1 MNEDSE
7 VWTPGG
13 MKFLQEKLMSMAK
26 AQEDLLCQQNIEL
39 TNFLYEHF
47 ELRSSTNLVT
57 SSKFDLNGK
66 ELGLSEEGPKAA
78 ELDPE
83 GDPEGPKLANV
94 AFVRPSSIETE
105 AELECSS
112 QSIEP
117 ILETKQEDNSS
128 QQSPASSKERRNS
141 VMEELASMEEKVTGA
156 VVDYG
161 RKLLQSDNFSFKSL
175 DLVVGVLIAINT
187 IVMMIRNE
195 YMGYEV
201 GVALGAMNHN
211 PLSELDWT
219 LDALE
224 RGFAILFLIELV
236 VRVAIQRC
244 SYFRSCWNWFDVVLV
259 LVSMFDLFLLD
270 LLRVDV
276 KINVNVTMMRLART
290 VKLARAF
297 RIMRTLR
304 LFEGLRVLV
313 HSVSAFLPS
322 LMWAMIFLGLFIITG
337 GILLGGLLQ
346 SFLVDTSEDFDRRYW
361 VWRHYGT
368 ASRAIYTMFEITFAG
383 SWPLYAR
390 PVIEEVGVGYCIFF
404 VAYIVFVVFAVI
416 RVISAIFLKE
426 TLDAAQND
434 AQLVVR
440 EKAKASQEYVKRLN
454 KVFQTMDLSQDGV
467 VTKEEFLQLCQDPT
481 IRSYMTSLDVDV
493 NDGSHLFKLL
503 DDGDGNLT
511 YEEFIAG
518 MMRFKGSAKAIDVIY
533 LQREVEW
540 IQQELLRLT
549 DKLIGPNLNDKRVR
563 RRSGR
568 INTQK
573 EHQIHDEKQVFEPPV
588 PEPELPHEYLTNAMR
603 S

>member
-1 MNEDSE
+1 MWQSQRLELAE
-7 VWTPGG
+7 
-13 MKFLQEKLMSMAK
+13 
-26 AQEDLLCQQNIEL
+26 LLR
-39 TNFLYEHF
+39 EHF
-47 ELRSSTNLVT
+47 APCRSSDSYTLQ
-57 SSKFDLNGK
+57 DLQGPGEGEISPAVRAPHMSPLPEPWK
-66 ELGLSEEGPKAA
+66 EGPRL
-78 ELDPE
+78 E
-83 GDPEGPKLANV
+83 NV
-94 AFVRPSSIETE
+94 AFVRPTSEIEDELQPSI
-105 AELECSS
+105 SS
-112 QSIEP
+112 QALPVASKVSDTLSDAEEQSQAGSSGGSKPKRHSIVES
-117 ILETKQEDNSS
+117 IVDDFH
-128 QQSPASSKERRNS
+128 S
-141 VMEELASMEEKVTGA
+141 VEEA

-161 RKLLQSDNFSFKSL
+161 RKLLQSDNFSFRSL
-175 DLVVGVLIAINT
+175 DLAVGILIAINT
-187 IVMMIRNE
+187 VVMMIRNE
-195 YMGYEV
+195 YLGYEV
-201 GVALGAMNHN
+201 GVALGAMDSN
-211 PLSELDWT
+211 PLTSLDWT

-224 RGFAILFLIELV
+224 RGFAVLFLVELL

-244 SYFRSCWNWFDVVLV
+244 AYFRSCWNWFDVILV
-259 LVSMFDLFLLD
+259 VVSMFDLFLLD
-270 LLRVDV
+270 MLELEV

-346 SFLVDTSEDFDRRYW
+346 SYTSDPTVDPERRFW

-383 SWPLYAR
+383 SWPMYAR
-390 PVIEEVGVGYCIFF
+390 PVIEEVGVGYCVFF

-440 EKAKASQEYVKRLN
+440 EKAKASQEYVRRLN
-454 KVFQTMDLSQDGV
+454 KAFQTMDLSQDGV
-467 VTKEEFLQLCQDPT
+467 VSKEEFLQLCQDPT
-481 IRSYMTSLDVDV
+481 INSYMTSLDVDV
-493 NDGSHLFKLL
+493 ADGSHLFKLL

-511 YEEFIAG
+511 HEEFISG
-518 MMRFKGSAKAIDVIY
+518 MMRFKGAAKAIDVIY

-540 IQQELLRLT
+540 LQQELLRLT
-549 DKLIGPNLNDKRVR
+549 DKLIGPNFNDKRSR
-563 RRSGR
+563 RRSHR
-568 INTQK
+568 IVTKK
-573 EHQIHDEKQVFEPPV
+573 ESEMLSTKKIVDV
-588 PEPELPHEYLTNAMR
+588 PAPDLPHEYLNKALK

>member
-1 MNEDSE
+1 MVEEDEEPWVTGMRRLDEKFQSFTLAHEEMWQSQRLELAELLREHFAPRSSDSE
-7 VWTPGG
+7 KVQGQGEISPAV
-13 MKFLQEKLMSMAK
+13 LAPMSPLPEPWK
-26 AQEDLLCQQNIEL
+26 D
-39 TNFLYEHF
+39 F
-47 ELRSSTNLVT
+47 
-57 SSKFDLNGK
+57 
-66 ELGLSEEGPKAA
+66 GPRL
-78 ELDPE
+78 E
-83 GDPEGPKLANV
+83 NV
-94 AFVRPSSIETE
+94 SFVRPMSDIEDELQPSI
-105 AELECSS
+105 SS
-112 QSIEP
+112 QALPVAPKISGALSDVTE
-117 ILETKQEDNSS
+117 EQSQTGSSGGTKAKRHSLVDDLH
-128 QQSPASSKERRNS
+128 S
-141 VMEELASMEEKVTGA
+141 VEEA

-161 RKLLQSDNFSFKSL
+161 RKLLQSDNFSFRSL
-175 DLVVGVLIAINT
+175 DLAVGVLIAINT
-187 IVMMIRNE
+187 VVMMIRNE
-195 YMGYEV
+195 YLGYEV
-201 GVALGAMNHN
+201 GVNLGAMETN
-211 PLSELDWT
+211 PLTSLDWT

-224 RGFAILFLIELV
+224 RGFAILFLVELL

-244 SYFRSCWNWFDVVLV
+244 AYFRSCWNWFDVILV
-259 LVSMFDLFLLD
+259 VVSMFDLFLLD
-270 LLRVDV
+270 MFELEV

-337 GILLGGLLQ
+337 GILLGGLLH
-346 SFLVDTSEDFDRRYW
+346 SYTSDPTVDPDRRYW

-383 SWPLYAR
+383 SWPMYAR
-390 PVIEEVGVGYCIFF
+390 PVIEEVGVGYCVFF

-467 VTKEEFLQLCQDPT
+467 VSKEEFLQLCQDPT
-481 IRSYMTSLDVDV
+481 IKSYMTSLDVDIA
-493 NDGSHLFKLL
+493 DGSHLFKLL

-511 YEEFIAG
+511 HDEFISG
-518 MMRFKGSAKAIDVIY
+518 MMRFKGAAKAIDVIY

-540 IQQELLRLT
+540 LQQELLRLT
-549 DKLIGPNLNDKRVR
+549 DKLIGPDANDQRSR
-563 RRSGR
+563 RRSHR
-568 INTQK
+568 IVTKK
-573 EHQIHDEKQVFEPPV
+573 ESEMLSVKVFERIPTPD
-588 PEPELPHEYLTNAMR
+588 LPHEYLNNALN

>member
-1 MNEDSE
+1 MDTWRYEI
-7 VWTPGG
+7 PAR
-13 MKFLQEKLMSMAK
+13 K
-26 AQEDLLCQQNIEL
+26 QNIEL

-236 VRVAIQRC
+236 V
-244 SYFRSCWNWFDVVLV
+244 VLV

-270 LLRVDV
+270 LLRVDPR
-276 KINVNVTMMRLART
+276 INVNVTMMRLART
-290 VKLARAF
+290 
-297 RIMRTLR
+297 
-304 LFEGLRVLV
+304 EGLRVLV

-518 MMRFKGSAKAIDVIY
+518 MMRFKGLHFRWFESKTTVSESRLQEALHREASKAATKILNAAEVLVDSAESWA
-533 LQREVEW
+533 R
-540 IQQELLRLT
+540 
-549 DKLIGPNLNDKRVR
+549 P
-563 RRSGR
+563 
-568 INTQK
+568 
-573 EHQIHDEKQVFEPPV
+573 
-588 PEPELPHEYLTNAMR
+588 
-603 S
+603 

>member
-1 MNEDSE
+1 VIN
-7 VWTPGG
+7 
-13 MKFLQEKLMSMAK
+13 
-26 AQEDLLCQQNIEL
+26 
-39 TNFLYEHF
+39 
-47 ELRSSTNLVT
+47 
-57 SSKFDLNGK
+57 
-66 ELGLSEEGPKAA
+66 
-78 ELDPE
+78 
-83 GDPEGPKLANV
+83 
-94 AFVRPSSIETE
+94 
-105 AELECSS
+105 
-112 QSIEP
+112 
-117 ILETKQEDNSS
+117 
-128 QQSPASSKERRNS
+128 
-141 VMEELASMEEKVTGA
+141 
-156 VVDYG
+156 YG
-161 RKLLQSDNFSFKSL
+161 QKLLQSDNFSFRSL
-175 DLVVGVLIAINT
+175 DLAVGILIAINT
-187 IVMMIRNE
+187 VVMMIRNE

-201 GVALGAMNHN
+201 GVELGAMESN
-211 PLSELDWT
+211 PLSQLDWT

-224 RGFAILFLIELV
+224 RGFAILFLVELL

-244 SYFRSCWNWFDVVLV
+244 TYFRSCWNWFDVILV
-259 LVSMFDLFLLD
+259 VVSMFDLFLLD
-270 LLRVDV
+270 LLELEV

-337 GILLGGLLQ
+337 GILLGGLLH
-346 SFLVDTSEDFDRRYW
+346 SFTSDSTADFERRYW

-383 SWPLYAR
+383 SWPMYAR
-390 PVIEEVGVGYCIFF
+390 PVIEEIGVGYCIFF

-467 VTKEEFLQLCQDPT
+467 VSKEEFLQLCQDPT
-481 IRSYMTSLDVDV
+481 IKSYMTSLDVDV

-511 YEEFIAG
+511 HTEFISG
-518 MMRFKGSAKAIDVIY
+518 MMRFKGAAKAIDVIY

-540 IQQELLRLT
+540 LQQELLRLT
-549 DKLIGPNLNDKRVR
+549 DKLIGPDLNDHRSR
-563 RRSGR
+563 RRSHR
-568 INTQK
+568 ITTKK
-573 EHQIHDEKQVFEPPV
+573 ESEMLEMKVNLEQIPP
-588 PEPELPHEYLTNAMR
+588 PELPHDYLNTVLKG
-603 S
+603 